1 LAICLAA
8 CGGDGGGTNGDDSAG
23 VSFSEA
29 NAADLAGVAASAI
42 EIFPRL
48 SAAYQGIV
56 EAIDA
61 QNGAGL
67 GSSTKALVD
76 IGDIG
81 LCSTGQS
88 KLIWNDVDDDQVL
101 SANDTCT
108 LELVDCDDE
117 INGSVAFDFLEVAY
131 AKTVAEIDLD
141 VTLANASDGQAGS
154 QSLQG
159 RFRVEVNGVPG
170 PPELAIA
177 RYFVADKS
185 DPTLGVVAQLDG
197 EPQFALGCFNLY
209 YTTNLETG
217 GYLLGEPFAVFK
229 VAAAGVMSIEA
240 FGMPPLDFAN
250 GQYPIS
256 GEMGF
261 YAESGATPCAALGI
275 DAGGVDSNDSF
286 CTLTATGG
294 GDVALE
300 GETIDGT
307 PFTVET
313 TWDELR

>member
-1 LAICLAA
+1 MCLAA
-8 CGGDGGGTNGDDSAG
+8 CGGDGGGANGDDSAG
-23 VSFSEA
+23 VSFTEA
-29 NAADLAGVAASAI
+29 SAADLAGIAASAI

-61 QNGAGL
+61 QNGGGV
-67 GSSTKALVD
+67 GSSTKAVID

-88 KLIWNDVDDDQVL
+88 NLIWDDVDDDQVL
-101 SANDTCT
+101 SANDICT

-117 INGSVAFDFLEVAY
+117 INGTVAFDFREVAY
-131 AKTVAEIDLD
+131 AKTVADIDLD

-154 QSLQG
+154 RSLQG
-159 RFRVEVNGVPG
+159 RFRAEINGVPG

-177 RYFVADKS
+177 RYVVVDNS
-185 DPTLGVVAQLDG
+185 DPTLGLVAELDR
-197 EPQFALGCFNLY
+197 EAEFALGCFSLY
-209 YTTNLETG
+209 FTTNLETG
-217 GYLLGEPFAVFK
+217 GYALAEPFAVFK
-229 VAAAGVMSIEA
+229 VARAGVMSIEA

-256 GEMGF
+256 GKIGF
-261 YAESGATPCAALGI
+261 YAQSGATPCTALGI
-275 DAGGVDSNDSF
+275 DEEGVDSNDSF

-307 PFTVET
+307 PFTVDT
-313 TWDELR
+313 TWDELP